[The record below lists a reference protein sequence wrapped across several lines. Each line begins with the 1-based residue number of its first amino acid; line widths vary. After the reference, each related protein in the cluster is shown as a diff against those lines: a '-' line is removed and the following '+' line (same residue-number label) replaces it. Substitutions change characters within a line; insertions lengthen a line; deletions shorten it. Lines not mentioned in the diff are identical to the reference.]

1 MSFFTEVSTAND
13 IEQSGDYIGR
23 QVLNTGVYEAVI
35 KTAYQHESKSGAK
48 AIHYIF
54 DINGSE
60 LEDTV
65 YFTTGSAKGC
75 KNYYESNG
83 KKHFLAGYTTNN
95 DIAQLTT
102 GKEMSSFT
110 SDTKVMEIYN
120 SETKKKE
127 KTKVNIIPELTGKA
141 VKLGIFKENSI
152 YNDRLISK
160 NVINKVFSAKH
171 DKTVAE
177 CRAKKESAEF
187 INQWKEKYSSD
198 YISDKTEGK
207 SAGTSSTASSSTQSA
222 VTEDIDFG

>member
-1 MSFFTEVSTAND
+1 MSFFTDVSTAND

-35 KTAYQHESKSGAK
+35 KTAYQHESRSGAK
-48 AIHYIF
+48 AIAYIF
-54 DINGSE
+54 DVDGTEFEETI
-60 LEDTV
+60 
-65 YFTTGSAKGC
+65 YFTTSKAKGN
-75 KNYYESNG
+75 KTYYESNN

-110 SDTKVMEIYN
+110 SDTKILEIWN

-127 KTKVNIIPELTGKA
+127 KTKVNVIPELTGKA
-141 VKLGIFKENSI
+141 IKLGIFKELSE
-152 YNDRLISK
+152 YNDKTYTK

-187 INQWKEKYSSD
+187 INQWKEKYPKE
-198 YISDKTEGK
+198 YVSDKTEGK
-207 SAGTSSTASSSTQSA
+207 SADKPA
-222 VTEDIDFG
+222 VATEEIDF